1 MEKYDRG
8 KIAYWLASFIGIGG
22 ITQLLIFPNQNWFFW
37 IAIILSLLILTSTST
52 HSRPNSNAVEMDF
65 KVFSGSKSLTPL

>member
-37 IAIILSLLILTSTST
+37 IAIILSLLILILKISEGGEAKKMRLK
-52 HSRPNSNAVEMDF
+52 HIF
-65 KVFSGSKSLTPL
+65 LLF